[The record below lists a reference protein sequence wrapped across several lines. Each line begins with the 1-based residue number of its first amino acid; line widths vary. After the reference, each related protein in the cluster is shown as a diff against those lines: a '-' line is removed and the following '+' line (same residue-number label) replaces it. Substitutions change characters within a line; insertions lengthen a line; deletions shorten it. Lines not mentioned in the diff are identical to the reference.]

1 MRCIHCNSEVEDGT
15 NFCPYCGNQIV
26 ISQQTSQ
33 PQQSKQPQQGQYQ
46 QPQQGQYQQPQQ
58 GQYQQPQQGQ
68 YQQPQQGQYQQ
79 PQQGQYQQ
87 PQQGQ
92 YQQPQQGQYQQPQQ
106 GQYQQ
111 PYQGQYQQPYQGQY
125 QQPYQGQYQ
134 QSQQGQYQQ
143 SYQGQYQ
150 QPQQGQYQQS
160 YQGYQQPFAQPKPQ
174 LPHRPQLTFM
184 EAINIASHRL
194 QEVDGRSR
202 RSEYWWWFLAVSL
215 GTAVLS
221 FIPYVGNL
229 LYIVEFFL
237 LYAITIR
244 RLHDC
249 SAPDWLC
256 KMYPGVFAL
265 YSICMVLFGF
275 YTDDPHGFARDII
288 RFFGDGGFI
297 GILAGAGILS
307 LIVFVYSIKDSNP
320 DIDPIHGPS
329 PKYTL

>member
-1 MRCIHCNSEVEDGT
+1 MRCNHCNSEVEDGT

-26 ISQQTSQ
+26 ISQQASQ
-33 PQQSKQPQQGQYQ
+33 SQQS
-46 QPQQGQYQQPQQ
+46 
-58 GQYQQPQQGQ
+58 QQPQQGQ

-111 PYQGQYQQPYQGQY
+111 PYQGQYQQPQQGQY
-125 QQPYQGQYQ
+125 QQP
-134 QSQQGQYQQ
+134 
-143 SYQGQYQ
+143 YQGQYQ
-150 QPQQGQYQQS
+150 QPQQGQYQQPQ
-160 YQGYQQPFAQPKPQ
+160 QGQYQQPYQGQYQQPYAQPKPQ

-194 QEVDGRSR
+194 TETEGRSR
-202 RSEYWWWFLAVSL
+202 RSEYWWWVLAISL
-215 GTAVLS
+215 GSVIFG

-229 LYIVEFFL
+229 IYIVQFFL

-244 RLHDC
+244 RLNDC
-249 SAPDWLC
+249 SAPEWLA
-256 KMYPGVFAL
+256 KMYPGVYGL
-265 YSICMVLFGF
+265 YSICMVIFGF
-275 YTDDPHGFARDII
+275 YTDDNYGFARDII
-288 RFFGDGGFI
+288 RFFGDGTSFFGIFI
-297 GILAGAGILS
+297 GAGILS
-307 LIVFVYSIKDSNP
+307 LIVFIYSIKDSNP
-320 DIDPIHGPS
+320 EIDPMHGPS

>member
-1 MRCIHCNSEVEDGT
+1 MKCIHCNSEVADGMQ
-15 NFCPYCGNQIV
+15 FCPYCG
-26 ISQQTSQ
+26 SPMA
-33 PQQSKQPQQGQYQ
+33 PQQ

-111 PYQGQYQQPYQGQY
+111 
-125 QQPYQGQYQ
+125 
-134 QSQQGQYQQ
+134 

-150 QPQQGQYQQS
+150 QPFHQQ
-160 YQGYQQPFAQPKPQ
+160 KPS
-174 LPHRPQLTFM
+174 LPHRPQLNFN
-184 EAINIASHRL
+184 EAISIASQRL
-194 QEVDGRSR
+194 KEVDGRSR
-202 RSEYWWWFLAVSL
+202 RSEYWWWFLAVFL
-215 GTAVLS
+215 GSVVLG

-229 LYIVEFFL
+229 AYIAQYFL
-237 LYAITIR
+237 LYSITIR

-249 SAPDWLC
+249 SAPEWLI
-256 KMYPGVFAL
+256 KMYPGVFGL
-265 YSICMVLFGF
+265 YSICMTLFRF
-275 YTDDPHGFARDII
+275 YTDDPYGFARDVI
-288 RFFGDGGFI
+288 RFFGGGFFYGI
-297 GILAGAGILS
+297 FILAGVLS
-307 LIVFVYSIKDSNP
+307 LVVFVFSIKDSNP
-320 DIDPIHGPS
+320 EIDPMHGPS